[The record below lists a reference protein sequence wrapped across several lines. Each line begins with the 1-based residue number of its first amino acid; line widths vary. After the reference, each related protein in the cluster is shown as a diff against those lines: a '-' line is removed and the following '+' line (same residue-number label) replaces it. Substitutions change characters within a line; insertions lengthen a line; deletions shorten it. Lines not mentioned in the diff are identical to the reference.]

1 MPITQE
7 QIDDFIDRTSR
18 KDSNLSESDRQIIQH
33 MALTISR
40 QGQAIYKLSR
50 KLQDKELFVT
60 VAKQAVVDS
69 VVDQIPAL
77 LGKAVGADFD
87 FETARVRI
95 TDMNKK
101 ISEAKDLHEG
111 LSAILGLVTFF
122 APLV

>member
-7 QIDDFIDRTSR
+7 QIDDFIDRTSGE
-18 KDSNLSESDRQIIQH
+18 DSNLSESDRQIIQH

-60 VAKQAVVDS
+60 VAQQAVVDS
-69 VVDQIPAL
+69 GVDQIPAL

-87 FETARVRI
+87 FETARERI

-111 LSAILGLVTFF
+111 LSAILGLVTFV